1 MKCCVST
8 DVGTWT
14 NWLTFEPD
22 PDYCPDAETGL
33 LSLIYKHTTR
43 NFTWEKSHIHVLAAW
58 FLERAMVLFTE
69 LLDNFCWR
77 YMRSTECRSSS
88 FVCLLFVCRQ
98 CVLIGY
104 WPDWPSSAIMLAA
117 VIGCWASQ
125 ASSGGAYWV
134 GHSDHTDLLYLWQN
148 IYFIAYCVPVCVTVC
163 AIVLIQLLAA
173 KTQ

>member
-1 MKCCVST
+1 MRAWIWMKCCVST

-117 VIGCWASQ
+117 VIGCSA
-125 ASSGGAYWV
+125 AGPVRPVAV
-134 GHSDHTDLLYLWQN
+134 GLIGLATRTTLTCYIYGRIFTLLL
-148 IYFIAYCVPVCVTVC
+148 TVC
-163 AIVLIQLLAA
+163 LCV
-173 KTQ
+173 